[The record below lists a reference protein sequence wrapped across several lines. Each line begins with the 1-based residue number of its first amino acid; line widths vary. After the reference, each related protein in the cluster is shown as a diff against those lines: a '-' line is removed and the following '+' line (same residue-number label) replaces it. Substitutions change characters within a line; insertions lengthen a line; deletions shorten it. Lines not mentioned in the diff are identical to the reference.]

1 LKKRTKKLLSYKGMA
16 LRQGARIRKSFC
28 FFFQKEVL
36 SDFGS
41 INVNTVGIIGP
52 PHRAGFLIHRG
63 SPSYDCPG
71 SRKAFAAGNV
81 VVSAQQRI
89 ARAV

>member
-1 LKKRTKKLLSYKGMA
+1 LSLTYDRVRQNGIEGSSSFLKKRTKKLLSYKGMA

-41 INVNTVGIIGP
+41 INVNTGCWGGRPNGI
-52 PHRAGFLIHRG
+52 
-63 SPSYDCPG
+63 SCQS
-71 SRKAFAAGNV
+71 
-81 VVSAQQRI
+81 
-89 ARAV
+89 